1 MAVNTVNSLYRDYQM
16 LCVFVIKKVYSDF
29 DLVLGG
35 NNEKRK
41 EDRCGVHVSG
51 PLMRFSTAR
60 INFKGTIRLDGK
72 VKGKIVSD
80 DGTVII
86 GDKATVEAE
95 IAVETVI
102 IKGSVNGKIQ
112 AKDRIEAYPPARIV
126 GELQAPTI
134 SIDPGVVFNG
144 NCSMET
150 GTIQDKKTT

>member
-1 MAVNTVNSLYRDYQM
+1 MKKEKKIDAVSTFLGHDA
-16 LCVFVIKKVYSDF
+16 FF
-29 DLVLGG
+29 DG
-35 NNEKRK
+35 
-41 EDRCGVHVSG
+41 
-51 PLMRFSTAR
+51 T

-86 GDKATVEAE
+86 GDKASIDAE

-112 AKDRIEAYPPARIV
+112 AKDRIEAYAPARIV

-134 SIDPGVVFNG
+134 TIDSGVVFNG
-144 NCSMET
+144 NCSMESET
-150 GTIQDKKTT
+150 TKGRKTT

>member
-1 MAVNTVNSLYRDYQM
+1 MKKEKKIDAVSTFLGNDA
-16 LCVFVIKKVYSDF
+16 VFD
-29 DLVLGG
+29 G
-35 NNEKRK
+35 N
-41 EDRCGVHVSG
+41 
-51 PLMRFSTAR
+51 

-72 VKGKIVSD
+72 IKGQIVSD
-80 DGTVII
+80 GGTVII

-134 SIDPGVVFNG
+134 SIDSGVVFNG
-144 NCSMET
+144 SCSMET
-150 GTIQDKKTT
+150 GTMKSKKTG

>member
-1 MAVNTVNSLYRDYQM
+1 MRKDKKIDAVSTFLGNDAN
-16 LCVFVIKKVYSDF
+16 F
-29 DLVLGG
+29 DG
-35 NNEKRK
+35 
-41 EDRCGVHVSG
+41 
-51 PLMRFSTAR
+51 T

-80 DGTVII
+80 GGTVII
-86 GDKATVEAE
+86 GDKATIEAE

-134 SIDPGVVFNG
+134 IIDSGVVFNG

-150 GTIQDKKTT
+150 ELIQDRKTT

>member
-1 MAVNTVNSLYRDYQM
+1 MKKEKKIEAVSTFLGHDA
-16 LCVFVIKKVYSDF
+16 VFD
-29 DLVLGG
+29 G
-35 NNEKRK
+35 
-41 EDRCGVHVSG
+41 
-51 PLMRFSTAR
+51 T

-102 IKGSVNGKIQ
+102 IKGRVTGKVQ
-112 AKDRIEAYPPARIV
+112 AKNRIEAYPPAQIL

-134 SIDPGVVFNG
+134 SIDSGVVFNG
-144 NCSMET
+144 TCSMET
-150 GTIQDKKTT
+150 RAIKRDKTS